1 MEARI
6 DINEV
11 ARRAAEETLRTLAN
25 GRNGLLHNLFKE
37 VARETAKE
45 TIEETLSAFGLDTQ
59 NPQETQKDFALIRR
73 LRMALEGIWI
83 SVIKTVFLGGM
94 LGMGFYALMF
104 MLEKS
109 ASK

>member
-6 DINEV
+6 DINQV

-59 NPQETQKDFALIRR
+59 NPQETQKDFAMVRR
-73 LRMALEGIWI
+73 LRTALDGIWLSI
-83 SVIKTVFLGGM
+83 IRTVFLGGM
-94 LGMGFYALMF
+94 MGMAFYALMF
-104 MLEKS
+104 MMEKS
-109 ASK
+109 AK